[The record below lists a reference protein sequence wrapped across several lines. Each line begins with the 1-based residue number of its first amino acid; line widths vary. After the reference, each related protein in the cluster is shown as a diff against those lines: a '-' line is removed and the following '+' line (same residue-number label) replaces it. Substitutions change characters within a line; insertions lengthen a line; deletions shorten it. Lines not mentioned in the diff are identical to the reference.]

1 MNRISD
7 AYRAV
12 AERYETQLLVQRN
25 LELDEED
32 ALVALLLTL

>member
-1 MNRISD
+1 MTGISD

-12 AERYETQLLVQRN
+12 AERYSALL
-25 LELDEED
+25 LERHIEQLDEED